1 MKILIVGAGE
11 VGFNIAARLAEEGHD
26 VTIVERDEA
35 MLARALEHLDIKGL
49 RGHGARPKVLEEAG
63 IAVADML
70 VAVTDLDE
78 VNMVACLS
86 AAILGRKGIIK
97 IARVRDPGYTDA
109 RIFNDP
115 RVGIDLAINPERETA
130 DKILTLLTFP
140 EATEVVDFAG
150 GRVQLVGLRIQ
161 PDSPLAGRRFMEL
174 PDRFERPVLIAA
186 VHRGHEVIIPRG
198 DDQLLPGDEA
208 YLVVPQGQAPVLLPT
223 IGVHVE
229 QASRVMIAG
238 GTRLG
243 RFLAADLAAQGI
255 VPKLI
260 EPDARR
266 ARWLSEQL
274 EGVII
279 LHGNPTDAAFLREE
293 NVGEMRAF
301 IAAGQVE
308 EVNVMSAL
316 LAQRLGARRVIAT
329 VSRMDYQPLAR
340 AIGVD
345 VCISPRMAAVSSIL
359 HFIRRGRVVAS
370 RTLGEEQSAEAIEF
384 EADEASEIVGIPMR
398 DLRLPRGSLIA
409 CILRKDQVILPTGE
423 TIIQPGDH
431 VVVVATKQSIGNV
444 EKFLARRVRRV
455 ARG

>member
-1 MKILIVGAGE
+1 M
-11 VGFNIAARLAEEGHD
+11 
-26 VTIVERDEA
+26 
-35 MLARALEHLDIKGL
+35 
-49 RGHGARPKVLEEAG
+49 
-63 IAVADML
+63 
-70 VAVTDLDE
+70 
-78 VNMVACLS
+78 
-86 AAILGRKGIIK
+86 
-97 IARVRDPGYTDA
+97 
-109 RIFNDP
+109 
-115 RVGIDLAINPERETA
+115 
-130 DKILTLLTFP
+130 
-140 EATEVVDFAG
+140 
-150 GRVQLVGLRIQ
+150 
-161 PDSPLAGRRFMEL
+161 
-174 PDRFERPVLIAA
+174 
-186 VHRGHEVIIPRG
+186 
-198 DDQLLPGDEA
+198 PGDEA